1 MQNAHI
7 SALQTKHADL
17 DARISE
23 ENTRP
28 HPDYATLAR
37 LKKEKLKVKEAI
49 VGIVVLLIAL
59 IERREAGL
67 RELRDRDQGLD
78 RDDPAQLGRLA
89 GSTTR
94 TIGAVAF
101 HAILTS

>member
-1 MQNAHI
+1 MQNPHI

-37 LKKEKLKVKEAI
+37 LEARP
-49 VGIVVLLIAL
+49 VATMTVEAQESH
-59 IERREAGL
+59 ERNERIS
-67 RELRDRDQGLD
+67 
-78 RDDPAQLGRLA
+78 RDD
-89 GSTTR
+89 
-94 TIGAVAF
+94 
-101 HAILTS
+101 